1 MSAIRRLLVL
11 LVTSLSVFVS
21 LSAGAPAQA
30 VQPYGASGQ
39 PGAITSYRVVGATDT
54 SCFVPSCYQ
63 PRLQVPGPTIGRSP
77 NGTAAQTLRIQY
89 RIYRYN
95 GASWVA
101 YQTLNRNYSIGY
113 TSSIRLQQETF
124 NNNGG
129 YFTVQMSMSWHLSST
144 GQALGT
150 SSLNFNGNDY
160 LCRTS
165 APCTASPNGYVH
177 LAV

>member
-1 MSAIRRLLVL
+1 MSAFRRLLIL
-11 LVTSLSVFVS
+11 LVTSLSVLVA
-21 LSAGAPAQA
+21 LGAVAPAQA
-30 VQPYGASGQ
+30 VQLYGASGQ
-39 PGAITSYRVVGATDT
+39 PGAITPYRVIGATDT

-77 NGTAAQTLRIQY
+77 NGTAAQTLRVQY

-95 GASWVA
+95 GSSWVA
-101 YQTLNRNYSIGY
+101 YQTVNRSYSIGY
-113 TSSIRLQQETF
+113 ASSIRLQQETF

-144 GQALGT
+144 GLTLGT
-150 SSLNFNGNDY
+150 RAVNYNGDDY
-160 LCRTS
+160 SCRTA
-165 APCTASPNGYVH
+165 APCTASPNGYIL